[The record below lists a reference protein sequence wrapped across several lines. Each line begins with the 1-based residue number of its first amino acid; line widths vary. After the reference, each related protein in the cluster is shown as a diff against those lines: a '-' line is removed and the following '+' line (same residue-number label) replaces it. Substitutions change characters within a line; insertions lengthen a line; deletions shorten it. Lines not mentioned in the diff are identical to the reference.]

1 MSFDVFLTAFRNGAA
16 VPADAE
22 AARGVLAR
30 YDCRQQP
37 GFNAYG
43 VTFPDGSHV
52 ELFATGL
59 DGTGEKPFSGG
70 MFALRGITESVG
82 TLIFEF
88 AAAAGCVAMPAD
100 EQGAAV
106 RVCAACGLE
115 HPIGDSAEYLAE
127 AELEQATCV
136 CGKDVFEVVVGVS
149 LYDGSEDVRWLY
161 IGCRCPACGLT
172 GCYGDWKN
180 EFNGFR
186 DLLARV

>member
-88 AAAAGCVAMPAD
+88 AAAAGCVAMPAM
-100 EQGAAV
+100 
-106 RVCAACGLE
+106 
-115 HPIGDSAEYLAE
+115 
-127 AELEQATCV
+127 EQACV
-136 CGKDVFEVVVGVS
+136 LIPRDDLPAHLPADLTADFQAVPVSNGAEVVAALQGGHAAWLAYRNRVVGT
-149 LYDGSEDVRWLY
+149 
-161 IGCRCPACGLT
+161 IGGGPEGGT
-172 GCYGDWKN
+172 
-180 EFNGFR
+180 
-186 DLLARV
+186 